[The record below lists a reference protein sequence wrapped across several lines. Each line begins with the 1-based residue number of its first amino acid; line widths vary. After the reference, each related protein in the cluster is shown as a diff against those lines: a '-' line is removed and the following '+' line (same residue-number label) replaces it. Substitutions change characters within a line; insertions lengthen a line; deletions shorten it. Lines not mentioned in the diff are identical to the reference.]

1 MTSGPI
7 LRRWEALSA
16 RAQAAVAFP
25 VAFGV
30 MLVFHLGLFPRLSFG
45 LSAGYAVFW
54 GAILTALVVVA
65 SRAERARRA
74 QEERKRQGGDDS

>member
-1 MTSGPI
+1 MTPGPL

-16 RAQAAVAFP
+16 GAQAAVAFP

-65 SRAERARRA
+65 SRAERARRTHD
-74 QEERKRQGGDDS
+74 ERTQQGGDDS